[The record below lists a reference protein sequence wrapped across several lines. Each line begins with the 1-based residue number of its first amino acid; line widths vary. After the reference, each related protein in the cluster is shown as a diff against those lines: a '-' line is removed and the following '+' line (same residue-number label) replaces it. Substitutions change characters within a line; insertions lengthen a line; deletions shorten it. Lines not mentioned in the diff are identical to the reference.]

1 MMPSQRIFA
10 AAVSRLAHTNPFLP
24 ERIAAER
31 AALGDDFADPSAIWP
46 RTSDLERPN
55 IARLKDKI
63 DALAE
68 TLRPEFTA
76 KKSHASAHDKALYAD
91 LILYVLYYR

>member
-1 MMPSQRIFA
+1 MCEWRSGEVMILYIFCTRSERKMYNRGMNTSQRNFA

-31 AALGDDFADPSAIWP
+31 AALGSDFSEPSTVWS

-55 IARLKDKI
+55 VAELRGRIEL
-63 DALAE
+63 LAAE
-68 TLRPEFTA
+68 LQP
-76 KKSHASAHDKALYAD
+76 
-91 LILYVLYYR
+91 